1 MILAHLLGG
10 AGFLVLLAA
19 TQVQSRA
26 RFLAVDA
33 CGLVAVVAHYLLLDA
48 PTGAAMSAL
57 YLVIDGAAAL
67 RDRSDLARRGFPVN
81 YGLAVL
87 LVAVTW
93 RGPVGLAALFGTLAA
108 VASRQQ
114 EEMRRLLLLLVVS
127 TAGWGAYG
135 ALVGSWS
142 QVAFSV
148 AYAAFGLLGVWRIE
162 RQTHA

>member
-1 MILAHLLGG
+1 ME
-10 AGFLVLLAA
+10 
-19 TQVQSRA
+19 SRA

-33 CGLVAVVAHYLLLDA
+33 CGLGAAVAHYLLLDA

-57 YLVIDGAAAL
+57 YLAIDGTAAF
-67 RDRSDLARRGFPVN
+67 RDRSDLVRRGFAAH
-81 YGLAVL
+81 YGLAAL

-93 RGPVGLAALFGTLAA
+93 QGPADLAALFGTLAA

-114 EEMRRLLLLLVVS
+114 EDMRPLLLLLVVS
-127 TAGWGAYG
+127 TAGWGVYG
-135 ALVGSWS
+135 ALVGSVG

-148 AYAAFGLLGVWRIE
+148 AYATFGLLGVWRID